1 MKKTV
6 LVTGASSGI
15 GEEFAKQYASKGYNL
30 VLVARSREKLLKLSD
45 LLTTKHHIHV
55 HIIVLDLSKEFSV
68 NDIFSYL
75 EQEKIEIDILV
86 NNAGYATNGRLTN
99 IDFKHQH
106 EQIMLNSVTVMDM
119 CYQFIKDKLSKNKN
133 EGTIIN
139 IASTAAFHPI
149 PYMSIYAA
157 TKAFVLS
164 FTEALNKEYRQYGFD
179 IIAVC
184 PGATDT
190 NFFNNG
196 GVSFGNKRTPYDVVQ
211 TAFEGLKKKKISVID
226 GKQNIFS
233 SVLLP
238 KLLSRTKMVNLVSNI
253 MVKRIDAR
261 GQ

>member
-1 MKKTV
+1 MKKYV

-15 GEEFAKQYASKGYNL
+15 GEEFAKQYASKGFNL
-30 VLVARSREKLLKLSD
+30 VLVARSEEKLLKLSN
-45 LLTTKHHIHV
+45 LLIEQYNIQV
-55 HIIVLDLSKEFSV
+55 HIIALDLSKEYSA
-68 NDIFSYL
+68 NHIFNYL
-75 EQEKIEIDILV
+75 EQEQIEIDIVV

-99 IDFKHQH
+99 IDFQHQH
-106 EQIMLNSVTVMDM
+106 EQIMLNSVTVMDL
-119 CYQFIKDKLSKNKN
+119 CYLFIKERLKNKKG
-133 EGTIIN
+133 GTIIN

-164 FTEALNKEYRQYGFD
+164 FTEALNKEYRQHGFD

-190 NFFNNG
+190 NFFSNG
-196 GVSFGNKRTPYDVVQ
+196 GVSFGIKRTPSDVVQ
-211 TAFEGLKKKKISVID
+211 TTFKGLKKQKISVID

-238 KLLSRTKMVNLVSNI
+238 KLLPRNQMANLVSNI
-253 MVKRIDAR
+253 MTKRIDKD
-261 GQ
+261 GL